1 MCFPLGLVLSTPYIS
16 LDQFSVA
23 VLIKQTTIEE
33 SILVILIQTSFIVI
47 IILSQCQNQPVDRQA
62 LKNNTAVG

>member
-47 IILSQCQNQPVDRQA
+47 IILSQWQNQPVDRQA